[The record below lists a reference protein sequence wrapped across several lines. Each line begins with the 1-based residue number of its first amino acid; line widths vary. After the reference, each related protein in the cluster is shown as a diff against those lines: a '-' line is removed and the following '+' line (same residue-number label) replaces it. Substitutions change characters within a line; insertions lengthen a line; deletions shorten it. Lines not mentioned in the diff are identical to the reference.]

1 MSRSFPRW
9 PFVLFFLSGFSGL
22 VYQIVWL
29 RLAFAAFGVVTPV
42 ISVVL
47 SVFMFGLGIGSWLS
61 GAVVRRWPWQRGTAL
76 RVYSLA
82 EFLIGVGG
90 VLVPLIFQQ
99 GAAELL
105 TAGESDSVRYLVSSA
120 GIMALAL
127 APFCLCMGT
136 TFPFMLQAIRAERQ
150 ERESF
155 SFLYLANVL
164 GALCGTLLTPLALVE
179 LFGLRG
185 TLAMAV
191 AANWLAGLI
200 SLRMSVAASFL
211 SPATQAG
218 PETPEVSASESSRG
232 RAPRL
237 AWWTLFT
244 TGMTSMGMEIVW
256 TRAFMPVLKTQ
267 VYSFAGLL
275 FTYLLATGC
284 GSAVYRRHLAR
295 GGAVSNDRLLGLLSL
310 AACGQLLLGDPRI
323 TLPQEWLQAG
333 WLLVGIVPY
342 CGLLG
347 YLTPKLID
355 ETSQGRP
362 GPAGR
367 AYAINVLGCIVG
379 PLAASYVLL
388 PRLGVH
394 ASGLV
399 LAAPLWVLAGLA
411 IRGRW
416 KSAAEAAPRGTPES
430 AEDDGPGEGFPR
442 STGKGRW
449 AWGAATVCGLA
460 AAGWG
465 TSYEELYAA
474 RGARVYRD
482 HTATVIATTTQD
494 GGKLLLV
501 NGKPITSITPT
512 TKLMAHL
519 PLALL
524 SEKPRSALVICFGMG
539 TTYRSLLSW
548 DVDVTAVELVP
559 SVREAFGFF
568 FEDADRIRRHPRG
581 RIVIDDGRRFLIRTA
596 ERYDVIT
603 LDPPPPPEAAGSS
616 LLYSREFYRLVQLR
630 LTAGGILHQWFPGG
644 ELQTFQAV
652 LRSVVEE
659 FPHVQV
665 MRGFDGWG
673 YHILASRVPFPP
685 WTSADLAVRLPEAAR
700 RDLLEWS
707 PGESAESL
715 LNLVLA
721 TRFDPQ
727 EVLHRD
733 LRVEITDD
741 RPYNEYYLLR
751 RLWQWWTGKYTIVL

>member
-1 MSRSFPRW
+1 MPPTSSRW
-9 PFVLFFLSGFSGL
+9 PFLLFFLSGFSGL

-47 SVFMFGLGIGSWLS
+47 SVFMFGLGIGSWVS
-61 GAVVRRWPWQRGTAL
+61 GMVVRRWPWSRGTAL
-76 RVYSLA
+76 RAYALA

-90 VLVPLIFQQ
+90 VVVPLIFRR
-99 GAAELL
+99 GAEALL
-105 TAGESDSVRYLVSSA
+105 NAGESDSVRYLVSSA
-120 GIMALAL
+120 AIMAAAL

-136 TFPFMLQAIRAERQ
+136 TFPFMMQAIRAERI

-155 SFLYLANVL
+155 SSLYLANVL

-185 TLAMAV
+185 TLAIAV
-191 AANWLAGLI
+191 VSNWLAGLL
-200 SLRMSVAASFL
+200 SLRMSFAAATAPPPEAAPAPPDVL
-211 SPATQAG
+211 SP
-218 PETPEVSASESSRG
+218 EDSLG
-232 RAPRL
+232 RASPL
-237 AWWTLFT
+237 AYGTLFI
-244 TGMTSMGMEIVW
+244 TGLASMGMEIVW
-256 TRAFMPVLKTQ
+256 TRAFLPVLTTQ

-275 FTYLLATGC
+275 FTYLLATWC
-284 GSAVYRRHLAR
+284 GSAIYRRHLTR
-295 GGAVSNDRLLGLLSL
+295 GRACSNARLLGLLSL
-310 AACGQLLLGDPRI
+310 AAFGQLLLGDPRI
-323 TLPQEWLQAG
+323 ALPQEWLQAG
-333 WLLVGIVPY
+333 WLLLGIVPY

-367 AYAINVLGCIVG
+367 AYAINILGCILG
-379 PLAASYVLL
+379 PLLASYVLL
-388 PRLGVH
+388 PGWGVH
-394 ASGLV
+394 AAGII

-411 IRGRW
+411 IRRRW
-416 KSAAEAAPRGTPES
+416 RSAAETVSQAIPDAAGGRSPAGRLPGS
-430 AEDDGPGEGFPR
+430 A
-442 STGKGRW
+442 SAGRW
-449 AWGAATVCGLA
+449 AWGAAAACGLA
-460 AAGWG
+460 AGLWG
-465 TSYEELYAA
+465 TSYEELSAA

-482 HTATVIATTTQD
+482 HTATVIAAIHAD

-501 NGKPITSITPT
+501 NGKPITSITPS

-519 PLALL
+519 PLGLL
-524 SEKPRSALVICFGMG
+524 AEAPRSALVICFGMG

-548 DVDVTAVELVP
+548 DIDVTAVELVP

-568 FEDADRIRRHPRG
+568 FEDAAALRRHPRG
-581 RIVIDDGRRFLIRTA
+581 RIVIDDGRRFLIRTT

-630 LTAGGILHQWFPGG
+630 LTEGGILHQWFPGG
-644 ELQTFQAV
+644 ELKTFQAV
-652 LRSVVEE
+652 VRSVVEE

-665 MRGFDGWG
+665 MRAFDGWG
-673 YHILASRVPFPP
+673 YHILASSAPIPP
-685 WTSADLAVRLPEAAR
+685 RTSAELAARLPAAAR

-707 PGESAESL
+707 PNQSAESL
-715 LNLVLA
+715 LNLVLS
-721 TRFDPQ
+721 TRFDPH
-727 EVLHRD
+727 EMLHRD
-733 LRVEITDD
+733 PRVEITDD

-751 RLWQWWTGKYTIVL
+751 RLWQWWSGSYTIVL